1 MMDAINSV
9 APSLSVRVEQNA
21 PIPLDVAFTAH
32 SGEVLALVGPSGSG
46 KTTTLRM
53 IAGLATPKAGR
64 IALGDTVWFDAQA
77 AINIRPEQRRIGYV
91 FQDYALFPHL
101 TVLDGVRLAM
111 RHVAREDQTAASID
125 ILTRVGIAR
134 LAQRRPR
141 DLSGGERQRVGIAR
155 ALARDPVVLLLD
167 EPFSAV
173 DRPTREQLKRE
184 VKDLTASLSIPTLFV
199 THDIDEA
206 VALAQRMVVI
216 DSGRTI
222 ADAVPSELRRH
233 PPTTRIAEIIGT
245 DTQQS

>member
-1 MMDAINSV
+1 MMETINSV
-9 APSLSVRVEQNA
+9 ATSLSARVEQDA
-21 PIPLDVAFTAH
+21 PFPLDVAFTAR

-77 AINIRPEQRRIGYV
+77 ALNIRPELRRIGYV

-101 TVLDGVRLAM
+101 NVLDGVRLAM
-111 RHVAREDQTAASID
+111 RHVPYGDQIAAGMD
-125 ILTRVGIAR
+125 ILKRVGIER

-141 DLSGGERQRVGIAR
+141 ELSGGERQRVGIAR
-155 ALARDPVVLLLD
+155 ALARDPVLLLLD

-184 VKDLTASLSIPTLFV
+184 VSDLTASLSIPTLLV

-216 DSGRTI
+216 DNGRTI

-233 PPTTRIAEIIGT
+233 PPTPRIAEIIGT
-245 DTQQS
+245 HARQS